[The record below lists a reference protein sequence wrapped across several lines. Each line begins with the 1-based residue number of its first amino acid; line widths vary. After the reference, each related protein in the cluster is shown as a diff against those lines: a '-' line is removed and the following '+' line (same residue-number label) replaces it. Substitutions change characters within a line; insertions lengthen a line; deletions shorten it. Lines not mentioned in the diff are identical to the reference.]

1 MNADG
6 TAVEHLVGPFASLSR
21 LQEKGTEGQR
31 DDAVSHGATPFS
43 SRRRLA
49 NTEGPYTFDYF
60 SFSAS
65 LLSLPLRSLPISI
78 MFSNLLQSRFTPDP
92 VIP

>member
-21 LQEKGTEGQR
+21 LQEKG
-31 DDAVSHGATPFS
+31 
-43 SRRRLA
+43 
-49 NTEGPYTFDYF
+49 TEGPYTFDYF

-92 VIP
+92 VSP